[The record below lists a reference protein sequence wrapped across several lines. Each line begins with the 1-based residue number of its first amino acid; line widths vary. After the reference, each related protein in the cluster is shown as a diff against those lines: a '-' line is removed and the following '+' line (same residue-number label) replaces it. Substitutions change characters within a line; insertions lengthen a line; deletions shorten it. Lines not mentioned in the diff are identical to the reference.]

1 MTPVPMK
8 AMRNFC
14 SLMAWGHNGGLFM
27 ALGRAHNALPL
38 QQKGASNSFPRPGLP
53 LGPAPMADLETL
65 TAADFPAITLD
76 AVRAAAER
84 TNGPVV
90 RTPPLTSQT
99 LPEMAAYAVWLKFE
113 NRQFTTTS
121 NRTLQIDGGGTEV

>member
-38 QQKGASNSFPRPGLP
+38 QQKGASNSFPRPGFP
-53 LGPAPMADLETL
+53 LGPDPMADLATL
-65 TAADFPAITLD
+65 TAADFPAITIAD
-76 AVRAAAER
+76 VRAAAAR
-84 TNGPVV
+84 LNGAVV
-90 RTPPLTSQT
+90 RTPPLQNQT
-99 LPEMAAYAVWLKFE
+99 PPELPGAVVCATVEKP
-113 NRQFTTTS
+113 
-121 NRTLQIDGGGTEV
+121 